1 MVVYSET
8 YDGLDFALYQFV
20 EYAVVVALVLA
31 ADYPYYRL
39 GLALERVPCRI
50 YIRCLGIIDVQYPAY
65 AQYRFE
71 TVLDRRETLEAV
83 ADYLYFA
90 LLVFVPPDDFVVVEE
105 CSLLHFL
112 LL

>member
-8 YDGLDFALYQFV
+8 YDGLDFALYQLV

-31 ADYPYYRL
+31 ADYLYYRL
-39 GLALERVPCRI
+39 GLALERIPCRI
-50 YIRCLGIIDVQYPAY
+50 HIRCLGIIDVQYPAY

-83 ADYLYFA
+83 ADYLVADTCGF
-90 LLVFVPPDDFVVVEE
+90 
-105 CSLLHFL
+105 CRKGCRH
-112 LL
+112 

>member
-31 ADYPYYRL
+31 ADYPYYGF

-71 TVLDRRETLEAV
+71 TVLDREKLLRLLRIISSLIPV
-83 ADYLYFA
+83 AFAARAAAIELYM
-90 LLVFVPPDDFVVVEE
+90 L
-105 CSLLHFL
+105 CFL
-112 LL
+112 PRASS